1 MRIYMVLLM
10 ILILILEVGRLSVSG
25 SEGKM
30 AQANWRKVNHHP
42 PYRALYLAHTPEQLM
57 TMMATVSSWSDQ
69 ELKSPGGVFLI
80 STSPSVLD

>member
-10 ILILILEVGRLSVSG
+10 ILILEVEHLSGLG

-30 AQANWRKVNHHP
+30 AQVNWRKVNHHP

-57 TMMATVSSWSDQ
+57 IMMATASLLFDQ
-69 ELKSPGGVFLI
+69 ELKSPGGVFPI
-80 STSPSVLD
+80 STGPSVWD